1 MAVECSGLWAPAG
14 ACYSPLCSGG
24 KEKLSLGWSADA
36 PFSCS
41 VFLTVGRIH
50 PATLGIGSL
59 PASSLFV
66 RVARIHARA
75 TREKRFSFSM
85 IEELARRLGYWIFF
99 FFCIGRSSTVEMLS
113 SCSAT
118 LSAKGLSSGTVQG
131 ITFPRTVRK
140 FSSASYS
147 RVIMFSICMTVKF
160 I

>member
-99 FFCIGRSSTVEMLS
+99 FFLYWTFQYCGDVEFVLGYVICQRPKLWHGPGNHLSTYCKE
-113 SCSAT
+113 
-118 LSAKGLSSGTVQG
+118 
-131 ITFPRTVRK
+131 I
-140 FSSASYS
+140 
-147 RVIMFSICMTVKF
+147 
-160 I
+160 

>member
-1 MAVECSGLWAPAG
+1 MDLKRSTISTTTMITG

-24 KEKLSLGWSADA
+24 KEKLSFGWSADA

-50 PATLGIGSL
+50 PATLGISSL

-66 RVARIHARA
+66 GVARIHARA

-99 FFCIGRSSTVEMLS
+99 FVLDVPVLWRSYVICQRPKLWHGPGNHLSTYCKE
-113 SCSAT
+113 
-118 LSAKGLSSGTVQG
+118 
-131 ITFPRTVRK
+131 I
-140 FSSASYS
+140 
-147 RVIMFSICMTVKF
+147 
-160 I
+160 